1 MDGLQAL
8 SHAVALV
15 SKPLVPN
22 LHPKSELREHIRALP
37 PEATAYDV
45 AFIAVLWAFTGPTGE
60 AYPGQE
66 RIAREARMG
75 VRTVREVSQRLER
88 AGRIARRLPA
98 PSIRPSRKTT
108 RYQLAPLAPGPRAVR
123 SIPDTTRTGE
133 APARENS
140 PAPAAASSPPLQR
153 QQPPPAEQEHR
164 QPPPVPHRQP
174 PPVKSP
180 SEINQIQSARAPV
193 VPQAEG
199 LAAQWTAPAAQRPAA
214 APSPRSPA
222 PSPVAA
228 KRPAAAPNTAAALA
242 TLRAWVP
249 PAKQLSLGLAES
261 PLESTKGTADRER
274 VIPTTT
280 DEPSGSWE
288 LSRDGET
295 GRREKG
301 G

>member
-1 MDGLQAL
+1 MDSPQAL

-15 SKPLVPN
+15 SKPLVTN
-22 LHPKSELREHIRALP
+22 VHPKAELAAHIRSLP

-133 APARENS
+133 APARVNA
-140 PAPAAASSPPLQR
+140 PAPAAAPPSPLQG
-153 QQPPPAEQEHR
+153 QPPPPTEQEHR

-174 PPVKSP
+174 PPVKYP
-180 SEINQIQSARAPV
+180 SEITKSQSARAPV
-193 VPQAEG
+193 VPQAET
-199 LAAQWTAPAAQRPAA
+199 LAARLTAPATARGPAA
-214 APSPRSPA
+214 APPA
-222 PSPVAA
+222 PRANP
-228 KRPAAAPNTAAALA
+228 KPDTAAALA
-242 TLRAWVP
+242 TLRAWTP
-249 PAKQLSLGLAES
+249 PAKQLQL
-261 PLESTKGTADRER
+261 PLESTKGTESKGDA
-274 VIPTTT
+274 
-280 DEPSGSWE
+280 EPSAPSKPRGS
-288 LSRDGET
+288 
-295 GRREKG
+295 
-301 G
+301 

>member
-1 MDGLQAL
+1 MDSAEAL

-15 SKPLVPN
+15 SKPLVTN
-22 LHPKSELREHIRALP
+22 LHPKAELAAHIRALP

-123 SIPDTTRTGE
+123 SLPDIPRTGE
-133 APARENS
+133 APA
-140 PAPAAASSPPLQR
+140 AAPLQG

-164 QPPPVPHRQP
+164 QQPPVPHRQQP
-174 PPVKSP
+174 PPKSP
-180 SEINQIQSARAPV
+180 SEITKSQSARAPV
-193 VPQAEG
+193 VPQAET
-199 LAAQWTAPAAQRPAA
+199 LAARLTAPTTARGPAA
-214 APSPRSPA
+214 APPTPRANPK
-222 PSPVAA
+222 PD
-228 KRPAAAPNTAAALA
+228 TAAALA
-242 TLRAWVP
+242 ALRAWVP
-249 PAKQLSLGLAES
+249 PAKQLSLGLTER
-261 PLESTKGTADRER
+261 PTESTKGIESKGDTGPT
-274 VIPTTT
+274 IPN
-280 DEPSGSWE
+280 DPRGS
-288 LSRDGET
+288 
-295 GRREKG
+295 
-301 G
+301 

>member
-1 MDGLQAL
+1 MDSSQAL

-45 AFIAVLWAFTGPTGE
+45 AFIAVVWAFTGPTGE

-123 SIPDTTRTGE
+123 SLPDIPRTGE
-133 APARENS
+133 APARVNA
-140 PAPAAASSPPLQR
+140 PAPAAAPTPQLQG
-153 QQPPPAEQEHR
+153 QQPPPVEQEHR

-174 PPVKSP
+174 PPVKS
-180 SEINQIQSARAPV
+180 SNEIIQTQSARAPV
-193 VPQAEG
+193 VPQAET
-199 LAAQWTAPAAQRPAA
+199 LAARLTAPATARGPA
-214 APSPRSPA
+214 PVPA
-222 PSPVAA
+222 PSKPAPAA
-228 KRPAAAPNTAAALA
+228 KIPAAAPNTAAALA
-242 TLRAWVP
+242 ALRAWIP
-249 PAKQLSLGLAES
+249 PAKQLQL
-261 PLESTKGTADRER
+261 PLESTKGTESKGDTG
-274 VIPTTT
+274 PTV
-280 DEPSGSWE
+280 PSDPRGS
-288 LSRDGET
+288 
-295 GRREKG
+295 
-301 G
+301 